1 MSDEKNSFTFH
12 FHAPVGQQIAHVDKI
27 EAHFDKD
34 MNMQVMNTDGAEPTV
49 IESAPTTE
57 SVKSDI
63 ALFRY
68 IHPSVTDDAERLKV
82 HKEVVNVVTS
92 FPLPEICRYLIDME
106 KSRKLLYLS
115 KIKPQLA
122 FAELHRMGMPE
133 ENTDGFSYANFT
145 KYYNVNE

>member
-34 MNMQVMNTDGAEPTV
+34 MNMQVMNTDGVVPTV
-49 IESAPTTE
+49 IESDPATK
-57 SVKSDI
+57 SVQSNI

-68 IHPSVTDDAERLKV
+68 IHPSVTDDAVRLKV
-82 HKEVVNVVTS
+82 HREVVNVVTS
-92 FPLPEICRYLIDME
+92 FPLPEICRYLMDME
-106 KSRKLLYLS
+106 KNRKLLFLS

-122 FAELHRMGMPE
+122 FTELHRIGMPD